1 LLHFGTSLR
10 LIIKEA
16 VKLEKMN
23 PLLVLEL
30 LTALIN
36 EKLQP
41 LRKDIMKNN
50 VWKALLEKAKS
61 FNQLQPWQ

>member
-1 LLHFGTSLR
+1 
-10 LIIKEA
+10 
-16 VKLEKMN
+16 MN

-41 LRKDIMKNN
+41 LRKDILKDN
-50 VWKALLEKAKS
+50 VWKALPEKAKS